1 MKENKKN
8 TLILMILILVG
19 IAPSVFA
26 GAAAEAPEEVP
37 SFVKF
42 VTAIFGQ
49 EPGAP
54 ADLFLFLGRFHP
66 LVLHLPIGMLVVAF
80 FMQAFAIWK
89 KRDDFRFPY
98 CFCLGCAFVFSVIA
112 VIFGSFLAMTNDYN
126 ADLINRH
133 GWGGLVFSILV
144 GIAFFFKLSFIRSG
158 HEKVVHKKISL
169 VVMFLALNVMSFVGH
184 DGGSL
189 THGEEYLFKYAPDPI
204 RALGGFPPKPEKPNP
219 SDGSSKLFVS
229 VVKPFIDNY
238 CVECHGSAKMK
249 GKLRLDSIEH
259 IMKGGKNE
267 NLIVPGKA
275 SESLFYQLMVT
286 DDEDEVMPPEGKL
299 ADPYLKMVEHWI
311 NSAKTMDELFTKT
324 IDESGIAE
332 ELRYVNQKVVA
343 SKKPAHAEPT
353 ENKVEEAKKAVEEV
367 KEVAEV
373 TKAVAEEMLKPSG
386 AVDFMK
392 DVAPI
397 FESRCIKCHGEK
409 KQKGEYR
416 MDKAEFAFTAG
427 DSEEAPIVKGDPA
440 ASYLVKLI
448 KMSEDDDDVMPPKG
462 GVLTAD
468 QIAKVEAWIKAGADF
483 PADAALQDKSE

>member
-1 MKENKKN
+1 MKDKKN
-8 TLILMILILVG
+8 IGILTLLILIGFM
-19 IAPSVFA
+19 PSVFA

-42 VTAIFGQ
+42 VTTIFGQ
-49 EPGAP
+49 DPGAP
-54 ADLFLFLGRFHP
+54 SDFFLFLGRFHP
-66 LVLHLPIGMLVVAF
+66 LALHLPIGMLVVAF
-80 FMQAFAIWK
+80 FMQAFALWK

-112 VIFGSFLAMTNDYN
+112 VLFGSFLSMSNDYN

-133 GWGGLVFSILV
+133 GWGGLLFSVLV

-219 SDGSSKLFVS
+219 SDGSTKLFVS
-229 VVKPFIDNY
+229 VVKPFIDNN
-238 CVECHGSAKMK
+238 CTECHGSAKMK
-249 GKLRLDSIEH
+249 GKLRLDTIEF
-259 IMKGGKNE
+259 IKQGGKNE
-267 NLIVPGKA
+267 DLIVPGNAEK
-275 SESLFYQLMVT
+275 SLFYQLMVT
-286 DDEDEVMPPEGKL
+286 DDEDEIMPPEGKL
-299 ADPYLKMVEHWI
+299 SDPYLKMVKHWI
-311 NSAKTMDELFTKT
+311 DSSKT
-324 IDESGIAE
+324 IDELFEKTIDDSKIPE
-332 ELRYVNQKVVA
+332 ELKYVNKK
-343 SKKPAHAEPT
+343 SKTPAHSKPT
-353 ENKVEEAKKAVEEV
+353 ATKVEEAKKAVEENKAV
-367 KEVAEV
+367 VEATKEVA
-373 TKAVAEEMLKPSG
+373 TEMLKPSG

-392 DVAPI
+392 DIAPI
-397 FESRCIKCHGEK
+397 FESRCVKCHGEK

-416 MDKAEFAFTAG
+416 LDKAEFVAVAG

-440 ASYLVKLI
+440 ASYLVTLI
-448 KMSEDDDDVMPPKG
+448 KMSDDDDDVMPPKG
-462 GVLTAD
+462 DLLTAD
-468 QIAKVEAWIKAGADF
+468 QIAKVEAWIKAGAEF